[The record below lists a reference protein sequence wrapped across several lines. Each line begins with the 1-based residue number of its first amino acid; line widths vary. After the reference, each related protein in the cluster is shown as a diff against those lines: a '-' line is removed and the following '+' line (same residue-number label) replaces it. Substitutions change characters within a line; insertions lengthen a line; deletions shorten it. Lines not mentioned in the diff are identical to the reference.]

1 MEQLD
6 QIIALIAITM
16 GVGWASGINLYATL
30 ATLGILSMTGN
41 MVLPEELNVLSNPL
55 VIGAAGLMYMVE
67 FTADKIPGVDSIWDS
82 IHTFIRIPAGAVLA
96 AGMVGDA
103 GVGVELAAAIVGG
116 GLATTTHVTKT
127 GGRMLIN
134 TSPEPVSNWVASIT
148 EDVVVILGI
157 WTAVQSP
164 WLFLLLLVLF
174 ILLLIW
180 LLPKI
185 WRALKKAGRGLKSLF
200 IKPGETATT
209 ASASAD
215 SPIDL
220 PQLDNPPPT
229 QPRQ

>member
-6 QIIALIAITM
+6 QIVALIALTM

-30 ATLGILSMTGN
+30 ATLGILSVTGN
-41 MVLPEELNVLSNPL
+41 MVLPEELNVLSNPM
-55 VIGAAGLMYMVE
+55 VIAAAGLMYMVE
-67 FTADKIPGVDSIWDS
+67 FTADKIPGVDSLWDS

-103 GVGVELAAAIVGG
+103 GAGIELAAAIVGG

-127 GGRMLIN
+127 GSRMLIN
-134 TSPEPVSNWVASIT
+134 TSPEPMTNWIASIT

-157 WTAVQSP
+157 WTAVQNP

-174 ILLLIW
+174 IILLIW

-185 WRALKKAGRGLKSLF
+185 WRALKKAGRGIKSLF
-200 IKPGETATT
+200 IKQKEEATEVPT
-209 ASASAD
+209 GAAAE

-220 PQLDNPPPT
+220 PRLD
-229 QPRQ
+229 R

>member
-6 QIIALIAITM
+6 QIVTLIALTA

-30 ATLGILSMTGN
+30 VTLGILGATGN
-41 MVLPEELNVLSNPL
+41 MVLPEELNVLTNPM
-55 VIGAAGLMYMVE
+55 VIAAAGLMYMVE

-103 GVGVELAAAIVGG
+103 GAGVELAAAIVGG
-116 GLATTTHVTKT
+116 GLATTTHATKT
-127 GGRMLIN
+127 GSRMLIN
-134 TSPEPVSNWVASIT
+134 TSPEPVTNWIASIT
-148 EDVVVILGI
+148 EDIVVVLGI
-157 WTAVQSP
+157 WTAVQNP

-174 ILLLIW
+174 LLMLVW

-185 WRALKKAGRGLKSLF
+185 WRMLKKAGRGIKSLF
-200 IKPGETATT
+200 IRPKKTAANST
-209 ASASAD
+209 AE

-220 PQLDNPPPT
+220 PQLDNPPHA
-229 QPRQ
+229 QEK

>member
-6 QIIALIAITM
+6 QIVALIALTM

-30 ATLGILSMTGN
+30 ATLGILSVTGN
-41 MVLPEELNVLSNPL
+41 MVLPEELNVLSNPM
-55 VIGAAGLMYMVE
+55 VIAAAGLMYMVE
-67 FTADKIPGVDSIWDS
+67 FTADKIPGVDSLWDS

-103 GVGVELAAAIVGG
+103 GAGIELAAAIVGG

-134 TSPEPVSNWVASIT
+134 TSPEPMTNWIASIT

-157 WTAVQSP
+157 WTAVQNP
-164 WLFLLLLVLF
+164 WLFLLLLVF
-174 ILLLIW
+174 FVVLLIW

-185 WRALKKAGRGLKSLF
+185 WRALKKAGRGIKSLF
-200 IKPGETATT
+200 IKQKEEATEAPT
-209 ASASAD
+209 GAATE

-220 PQLDNPPPT
+220 PRLD
-229 QPRQ
+229 R

>member
-6 QIIALIAITM
+6 QIVTLIALTM

-41 MVLPEELNVLSNPL
+41 MVLPEELNLLSNPM
-55 VIGAAGLMYMVE
+55 VIAAAGLMYMVE
-67 FTADKIPGVDSIWDS
+67 FTADKIPGIDSIWDS

-103 GVGVELAAAIVGG
+103 GIGMELAAAIVGG

-127 GGRMLIN
+127 GSRMLIN
-134 TSPEPVSNWVASIT
+134 TSPEPITNWIASIT

-164 WLFLLLLVLF
+164 WLFLLLLALF

-185 WRALKKAGRGLKSLF
+185 WRALKKAGRGIKSLF
-200 IKPGETATT
+200 IKQKEEATT
-209 ASASAD
+209 NNKETE

-220 PQLDNPPPT
+220 PRLD
-229 QPRQ
+229 R

>member
-6 QIIALIAITM
+6 QIITLIALTM

-30 ATLGILSMTGN
+30 ATLGILSVSGH
-41 MVLPEELNVLSNPL
+41 MVLPEELDVLNNPL
-55 VIGAAGLMYMVE
+55 VIAAAGLMYMVE
-67 FTADKIPGVDSIWDS
+67 FAADKIPGVDSIWDS

-103 GVGVELAAAIVGG
+103 GAGMELAAAIVGG

-127 GGRMLIN
+127 GSRLLIN
-134 TSPEPVSNWVASIT
+134 TSPEPMTNWVASIT

-164 WLFLLLLVLF
+164 WLFVLLLVLF
-174 ILLLIW
+174 LLLLVW

-185 WRALKKAGRGLKSLF
+185 WRALKKTGRGIKSLF
-200 IKPGETATT
+200 IKSKEPTVETTTDTATE
-209 ASASAD
+209 A
-215 SPIDL
+215 PIDL
-220 PQLDNPPPT
+220 PRLD
-229 QPRQ
+229 R

>member
-6 QIIALIAITM
+6 QIVTLLALTM

-30 ATLGILSMTGN
+30 ATLGILSVTGN
-41 MVLPEELNVLSNPL
+41 MVLPEELNMLSNPM
-55 VIGAAGLMYMVE
+55 VIAAAGLMYMVE

-103 GVGVELAAAIVGG
+103 GAGMELAAAIVGG

-127 GGRMLIN
+127 GSRMLIN
-134 TSPEPVSNWVASIT
+134 TSPEPMTNWIASIT

-185 WRALKKAGRGLKSLF
+185 WRGLKKAGRGIKSLF
-200 IKPGETATT
+200 IKQKEEATADTQT
-209 ASASAD
+209 E

-220 PQLDNPPPT
+220 PRLD
-229 QPRQ
+229 R

>member
-6 QIIALIAITM
+6 QIITLIALTM

-30 ATLGILSMTGN
+30 ATLGILSMSGH
-41 MVLPEELNVLSNPL
+41 MVLPEELDVLNNPL
-55 VIGAAGLMYMVE
+55 VIAAAGLMYMVE

-103 GVGVELAAAIVGG
+103 GAGMELAAAIVGG

-127 GGRMLIN
+127 GSRLLIN
-134 TSPEPVSNWVASIT
+134 TSPEPMTNWIASIT

-157 WTAVQSP
+157 WTAVQNP
-164 WLFLLLLVLF
+164 WLFVLLLVLFLLLLV
-174 ILLLIW
+174 W

-185 WRALKKAGRGLKSLF
+185 WRALKKAGRGIKSLF
-200 IKPGETATT
+200 IKPQETKMDAAT
-209 ASASAD
+209 AA
-215 SPIDL
+215 PIDL
-220 PQLDNPPPT
+220 PNIERPK
-229 QPRQ
+229 QPKS

>member
-6 QIIALIAITM
+6 QIVTLLALTM

-41 MVLPEELNVLSNPL
+41 MVLPEELNVLSNPM
-55 VIGAAGLMYMVE
+55 VIAAAGLMYMVE

-103 GVGVELAAAIVGG
+103 GAGMELAAAIVGG

-127 GGRMLIN
+127 GSRMLIN
-134 TSPEPVSNWVASIT
+134 TSPEPMTNWIASIT

-174 ILLLIW
+174 ILLLLW

-185 WRALKKAGRGLKSLF
+185 WRGLKKAGRGIKSLF
-200 IKPGETATT
+200 IKQKEEATTDTATK
-209 ASASAD
+209 

-220 PQLDNPPPT
+220 PRLD
-229 QPRQ
+229 R